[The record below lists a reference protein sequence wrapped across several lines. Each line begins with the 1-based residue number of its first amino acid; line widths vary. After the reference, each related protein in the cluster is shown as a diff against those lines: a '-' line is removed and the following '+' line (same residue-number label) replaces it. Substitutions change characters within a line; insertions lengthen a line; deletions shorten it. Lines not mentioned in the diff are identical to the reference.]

1 MQEESMNEQER
12 EYVLTENQDR
22 LLSFAGWAKNLAWV
36 ALVIYILLAIL
47 VIPQDMI
54 FYQRLSSL
62 NLNSGSLDYWD
73 QLSLYPLHSLITIG
87 TNILN
92 NLISGA
98 IYYVVLKGI
107 SLGLYMIV
115 ETDINYRE
123 KQNQRGKS

>member
-1 MQEESMNEQER
+1 MNEEER

-36 ALVIYILLAIL
+36 ALVIHIILAIL
-47 VIPQDMI
+47 VIPEDMI
-54 FYQRLSSL
+54 FQQRINSL
-62 NLNSGSLDYWD
+62 NLNSSSLDYWD
-73 QLSLYPLHSLITIG
+73 QMSLFPLHSLITIG

-92 NLISGA
+92 NLLSGA

-107 SLGLYMIV
+107 SLGLYMLV

-123 KQNQRGKS
+123 KESAEENHE